1 MLIVC
6 WAPEVFEACPCNI
19 LHSFNLRDFF
29 FFLKLFSFSVCVLL
43 SRDWIH
49 RGGWCD
55 HMHTRTIFF
64 GCYLI
69 HAGLWRPGSSLIF
82 CLGMWMISYVHPSK
96 ALHPKPRVTLF
107 SLAHSCT
114 LYEWCHALY
123 AFPEVCR
130 DSWLCLVVLVKAWG
144 VLDWRHCFPANNCC
158 LNVNNSHN
166 NCCRVNVK
174 ILHTSLSARSALIHP
189 VCFLFFLSHYISP

>member
-29 FFLKLFSFSVCVLL
+29 FPEIIQFFCVCAVE
-43 SRDWIH
+43 SRLNASRWVVRPHAHTHNIFWMLIWSTLACGDQGH
-49 RGGWCD
+49 RSS
-55 HMHTRTIFF
+55 R
-64 GCYLI
+64 
-69 HAGLWRPGSSLIF
+69 SSLIF

-96 ALHPKPRVTLF
+96 ALHPEPRVTLF

-130 DSWLCLVVLVKAWG
+130 GSWLCLVVLVKAWG

-174 ILHTSLSARSALIHP
+174 ILHTS
-189 VCFLFFLSHYISP
+189 

>member
-1 MLIVC
+1 MCC
-6 WAPEVFEACPCNI
+6 WVETEYIAVGGATTCTHAQYFLDVIWSTLACGDQG
-19 LHSFNLRDFF
+19 HRS
-29 FFLKLFSFSVCVLL
+29 
-43 SRDWIH
+43 SR
-49 RGGWCD
+49 
-55 HMHTRTIFF
+55 
-64 GCYLI
+64 
-69 HAGLWRPGSSLIF
+69 SSLIF